1 MASVRQNKASR
12 LIQKELSILF
22 QKESRALFKGAMVS
36 VTVVRMSPDLKVAKV
51 YLSFFA
57 VDDKEAMM
65 KHIHEIQGDI
75 RRRLGMVMKHQ
86 LKYIPE
92 LHFFHDDSLDY
103 ADEIDD
109 LLNKDK
115 DDK

>member
-22 QKESRALFKGAMVS
+22 QKEGNTLFRGVMVS

-51 YLSFFA
+51 YLSFFG
-57 VDDKEAMM
+57 VEDKKKYLE
-65 KHIHEIQGDI
+65 HINEIQGDI
-75 RRRLGMVMKHQ
+75 RRRLGMVMKNQ

-92 LHFFHDDSLDY
+92 LHFFLDDSLDY
-103 ADEIDD
+103 ADEIEN

-115 DDK
+115 P